1 MIVNI
6 HNYETYFLLYI
17 DNELSAPEKA
27 AVELFIQQNP
37 SFQNELALL
46 QNAKLDINENVIGE
60 NTEEKII
67 FEDKLS
73 LYQISES
80 DTACLLY
87 LEHEMLASEVAQ
99 FEEKLAKDP
108 TLQISLANWE
118 KTMISPDDYQQT
130 QNAKD
135 KNETLDPIFKNSLY
149 KKEAKVISI
158 KAKSLG
164 EWNAPYR
171 IASVAALLMLWWG
184 YQWLHTSSIMNK
196 NGANPNVFVAK
207 PVEKN
212 SSTLPNSIAKNNAP
226 ANNNSQA
233 FLNNSSIISKSS
245 SISSVDKS
253 YTSTLTAQNV
263 LANNDNSIPE
273 KIIENQSVTFGNNI
287 NELSRELKN
296 ELKNDLKND
305 LRNEFTTSNESINS
319 ATFESSTRANFKSE
333 TTEVLKMI
341 PVSYKEVDMNQEEEE
356 RTLYIGNLELDG
368 AKFREVSRK
377 LTAIFK
383 RNKSEK
389 EK

>member
-87 LEHEMLASEVAQ
+87 LEHEMSENEVAQ
-99 FEEKLAKDP
+99 FEHKLAKDH

-130 QNAKD
+130 LNAID
-135 KNETLDPIFKNSLY
+135 KNKTLDPIFKNSLY

-263 LANNDNSIPE
+263 LANNDNTIPE

-287 NELSRELKN
+287 NELNRELK
-296 ELKNDLKND
+296 
-305 LRNEFTTSNESINS
+305 NEFTTSNESINTT
-319 ATFESSTRANFKSE
+319 TFESSTRANFKSE